1 MLHHK
6 CSTSIYCRALQTGDA
21 IGAMYSSVGVGL
33 LRLELTAEQRD
44 KVSQL
49 SASYEATFGDAGD
62 APQPEGNEDAGRHGF
77 ALVGGSYIYIYIY
90 ITEHVL
96 IASFSSKRF
105 PLFCGVDWWGAPFG
119 PLAGHGNSRPC
130 S

>member
-1 MLHHK
+1 M
-6 CSTSIYCRALQTGDA
+6 QTGDA

-77 ALVGGSYIYIYIY
+77 ALVGGIYIYIYIY
-90 ITEHVL
+90 NRTCFESFVFFKTVSVVL
-96 IASFSSKRF
+96 
-105 PLFCGVDWWGAPFG
+105 WG
-119 PLAGHGNSRPC
+119 
-130 S
+130 